1 MDRNRPLIG
10 ITAYE
15 VPASFSH
22 WHDMPA
28 VMVPAAYSRSV
39 VAAGGLPVVIPPV
52 EGTADLLDQLQGLVL
67 SGGSDLDAGLYGEQQ
82 HPETLGVIAHR
93 DRSELELLAAALDRD
108 LPVLGICRGMQ
119 LLNVHARRQP
129 PPAPARDRRRVAA
142 QGGARHVCAAPRGD
156 RAGLAVGGAAGAGSG
171 GALVPSSGSRPD
183 RRGPGGHGTGTRRR
197 GGGGRAWR
205 RAVLH
210 RRAVAPG
217 GARRAGRSAVPGAG
231 GRGPAGRRRGEL
243 PSGAAPPGSP
253 RSARP
258 ARHPS

>member
-28 VMVPAAYSRSV
+28 VMVPAAYSQSV

-67 SGGSDLDAGLYGEQQ
+67 SGGSDLDAGLYGERQ

-119 LLNVHARRQP
+119 LLNVQRGGSLHQHLPEIVDGSLHKA
-129 PPAPARDRRRVAA
+129 APGTFALHRVAIDPGSRLEA
-142 QGGARHVCAAPRGD
+142 LLGPAVEVHSCHHQAPDRIGDGLAVTARSPDGVVEGVELGGARFCIGVLWHPEEHAERGGPLFQGLVAAAQP
-156 RAGLAVGGAAGAGSG
+156 AAVGGA
-171 GALVPSSGSRPD
+171 P
-183 RRGPGGHGTGTRRR
+183 
-197 GGGGRAWR
+197 
-205 RAVLH
+205 
-210 RRAVAPG
+210 
-217 GARRAGRSAVPGAG
+217 
-231 GRGPAGRRRGEL
+231 
-243 PSGAAPPGSP
+243 
-253 RSARP
+253 
-258 ARHPS
+258 